1 MVERL
6 MAMDANGDGKVT
18 KEEMPER
25 MQPMLERIDANGDG
39 AVDKEEAQ
47 RMAERFNRGDRP
59 RGDRPAGGE
68 RGARDGGDRPPRP
81 PRPEK
86 E

>member
-1 MVERL
+1 MVKRL
-6 MAMDANGDGKVT
+6 MAMDADGDGKIA

-25 MQPMLERIDANGDG
+25 MQQNFQRIDANGDG

-47 RMAERFNRGDRP
+47 KMAERMNRGDRP
-59 RGDRPAGGE
+59 RGDRPPGGE
-68 RGARDGGDRPPRP
+68 RGARQGGDRPPRP
-81 PRPEK
+81 EQ